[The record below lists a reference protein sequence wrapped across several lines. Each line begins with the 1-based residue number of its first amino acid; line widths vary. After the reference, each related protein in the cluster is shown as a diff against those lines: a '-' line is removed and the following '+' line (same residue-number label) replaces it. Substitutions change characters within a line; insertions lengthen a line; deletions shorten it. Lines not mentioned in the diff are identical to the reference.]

1 MGARIALDFVVSQLG
16 ADEQRVLTRIAERMV
31 LGKIVYGSLDLENDR
46 RAFRN
51 REAREEIEDALV
63 YLACAWLQS
72 EEVAA

>member
-72 EEVAA
+72 QEVAA